1 MRFTIG
7 SRALTRASAFHPT
20 TKVVITDYNPNVF
33 DAYDNWVPLQVRRFD
48 CQPFQ
53 VTVAMRTG
61 TLAVNLDRAVWVKED
76 HVRLLPDLC
85 DQPERVLQPV
95 VDPWESGMAA
105 RERAERVMA
114 TQASYFAG
122 SRS

>member
-7 SRALTRASAFHPT
+7 SRALIRASAFNPT

-48 CQPFQ
+48 GQPFQ
-53 VTVAMRTG
+53 VTVAMRNG
-61 TLAVNLDRAVWVKED
+61 ALAVNRDRAVWVKQD
-76 HVRLLPDLC
+76 HVRVLPDLC
-85 DQPERVLQPV
+85 DQPVHVPQPP
-95 VDPWESGMAA
+95 VDIWESGMAA